1 MAEAESGE
9 GATGLRGPPPP
20 PPPPV
25 VPVASAEAARASAGE
40 AIGGL
45 EATMRRAGSFSD
57 EEVHRGVDGEWST
70 VESLRHVVL
79 IVDLWLS
86 KVVLGEDD
94 PFHPMALPPTFMPP
108 KLPGTSIDP
117 EARPSFEE
125 ACEAV
130 RDRLAAL
137 RSYVEGLTA
146 DDLDR
151 PVAAHAKTVGGAL
164 GVLLGELKAHTR
176 FVNRDLDVIEA
187 GRPTDQPST

>member
-1 MAEAESGE
+1 MAEAEAESGE
-9 GATGLRGPPPP
+9 GATRFRGPPPP

-25 VPVASAEAARASAGE
+25 VPVASVEAARASAAE
-40 AIGGL
+40 ATEGL
-45 EATMRRAGSFSD
+45 EATMRRAASFSD
-57 EEVHRGVDGEWST
+57 EELHRGVNGEWST

-117 EARPSFEE
+117 DPRPTLDE
-125 ACEAV
+125 ACAV
-130 RDRLAAL
+130 VRARLAAVGA
-137 RSYVEGLTA
+137 YVDELTPE
-146 DDLDR
+146 DLDR
-151 PVAAHAKTVGGAL
+151 PVANHAKTVGGAL

-176 FVNRDLDVIEA
+176 FINRDLDIVESSQ
-187 GRPTDQPST
+187 PT